1 MYNTESKMSN
11 FLFSKFTNYKYIHL
25 DISLE
30 PDIASYK
37 DSIVAILP
45 IQTSIIIIQIT
56 EYNYVILE

>member
-1 MYNTESKMSN
+1 MSN

-45 IQTSIIIIQIT
+45 INNKYYTNPRIQLCHT
-56 EYNYVILE
+56 